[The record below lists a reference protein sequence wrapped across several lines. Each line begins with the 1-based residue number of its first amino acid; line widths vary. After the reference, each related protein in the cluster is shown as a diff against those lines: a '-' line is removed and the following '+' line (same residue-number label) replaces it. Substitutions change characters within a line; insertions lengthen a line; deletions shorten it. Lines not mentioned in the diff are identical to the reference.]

1 MKLKKR
7 ISLILILIICIN
19 IIFSVN
25 IFAAEP
31 NISAGAA
38 LSVEV
43 STGKIIYEK
52 NAYKKMYPASTTK
65 IMTALLVLEN
75 CELTD
80 KVTASYSALS
90 AVPSGYAVANLQVG
104 EQLTVED
111 LLYALMLK
119 SANEV
124 ANVLAEHVAGS
135 VESFSTMMNTRAE
148 ELGCKTTHFVNPN
161 GVHDDDHY
169 SSAYDLY
176 LIANEAMKNLTFRT
190 IVSTRTY
197 TLPATDKYP
206 NADRIC
212 SNTNQ
217 LIHINNNNRADN
229 YYYKYAI
236 GIKTGFTTEA
246 RNCLVSAASR
256 DGLEFINVVLDA
268 GLTDTG
274 LSNRFLDSIK
284 LFDYAYNNYTLTK
297 IKDADSIIKTI
308 EIKNGTK
315 ETKNLDLHIQDSI
328 TVVNNKKINATEA
341 LPEISLKENLLA
353 PIQKDDVVGTIKYT
367 IDEIEYTSNLLAG
380 SDVEEK
386 SNISIFLIISG
397 LILLVFAMKISPKK
411 KKKSKKRRMKRR

>member
-1 MKLKKR
+1 MKLKKK
-7 ISLILILIICIN
+7 ISLIFIVLII
-19 IIFSVN
+19 VN
-25 IFAAEP
+25 ILFSMRVFATEP
-31 NISAGAA
+31 NISSGAV

-80 KVTASYSALS
+80 KATVSYSALS
-90 AVPSGYAVANLQVG
+90 AVPSGYAVANLQIG
-104 EQLTVED
+104 EEMSIED

-119 SANEV
+119 SANEA

-135 VESFSTMMNTRAE
+135 VESFSAMMNTRAK
-148 ELGCKTTHFVNPN
+148 ELGCETTHFVNPN
-161 GVHDDDHY
+161 GVHADDHY

-176 LIANEAMKNLTFRT
+176 LIANEAMKNPTFRA
-190 IVSTRTY
+190 IVSTRSY

-206 NADRIC
+206 NEDRSF

-217 LIHINNNNRADN
+217 LIHMNNNNREDN

-268 GLTDTG
+268 GLTDDG
-274 LSNRFLDSIK
+274 LSIRFLDSIE
-284 LFDYAYNNYTLTK
+284 LFEYAYNNYTLTK
-297 IKDADSIIKTI
+297 VKEADSIIKTI

-328 TVVNNKKINATEA
+328 TVVNNKKIDATTV
-341 LPEISLKENLLA
+341 LPEISLNENLLA
-353 PIQKDDVVGTIKYT
+353 PINKGDVVGTIKYT
-367 IDEIEYTSNLLAG
+367 VDDIEYNSNLIAG
-380 SDVEEK
+380 SSVEEK
-386 SNISIFLIISG
+386 SNISIYLIIAG
-397 LILLVFAMKISPKK
+397 TVLLIFATVIMPKK
-411 KKKSKKRRMKRR
+411 NKKSRKRRYKR